1 MCVCVG
7 GGCMWEEGRFL
18 YLGGDQIEISDI
30 SDFVGTRGQ
39 GKQLFTKPA
48 AFI

>member
-1 MCVCVG
+1 
-7 GGCMWEEGRFL
+7 MWGEGRFL